1 MLIGSNNVSNAW
13 AIDRESGRCIFA
25 LARPAHCL
33 QELHLS
39 TGEIDLVALHQKK
52 NQTPTL
58 VFVEVRYRSSEQY
71 GSAAASIDETKQ
83 LRLIRSAEY
92 FLNAFKEYANLP
104 MRFDAVLLT
113 RSVHQLPITWIKD
126 AFNA

>member
-1 MLIGSNNVSNAW
+1 MSRTLGQLTEGVAAVFLRLRGLRIVYRNYTCP
-13 AIDRESGRCIFA
+13 R
-25 LARPAHCL
+25 
-33 QELHLS
+33 
-39 TGEIDLVALHQKK
+39 GEIDLVALHQKK

-104 MRFDAVLLT
+104 MRLLVWT
-113 RSVHQLPITWIKD
+113 RVDQPVNFQGIRRLLRPVSQ
-126 AFNA
+126 

>member
-1 MLIGSNNVSNAW
+1 MSRTLGQLTERVAAVFLRLRGLRIVYRNYTCP
-13 AIDRESGRCIFA
+13 R
-25 LARPAHCL
+25 
-33 QELHLS
+33 
-39 TGEIDLVALHQKK
+39 GEIDSVTLHQKK

>member
-1 MLIGSNNVSNAW
+1 MSRTLGQLTERVAAVFLRLRGLRIVYRNNTCP
-13 AIDRESGRCIFA
+13 R
-25 LARPAHCL
+25 
-33 QELHLS
+33 
-39 TGEIDLVALHQKK
+39 GEIDLVALHQKK

>member
-1 MLIGSNNVSNAW
+1 MSRTLGQLTERVAAVFLRLRGLRIVYRSYTCP
-13 AIDRESGRCIFA
+13 R
-25 LARPAHCL
+25 
-33 QELHLS
+33 
-39 TGEIDLVALHQKK
+39 GEIDLVALHQKK

>member
-1 MLIGSNNVSNAW
+1 MSRTLGQLTERVAAVFLRLRGLRIVYGSYTCP
-13 AIDRESGRCIFA
+13 R
-25 LARPAHCL
+25 
-33 QELHLS
+33 
-39 TGEIDLVALHQKK
+39 GEIDLVALHQKK

-113 RSVHQLPITWIKD
+113 RAVHQLPITWIKD

>member
-1 MLIGSNNVSNAW
+1 MSRTLGQLTERVAAVFLRLRGLRIVYGSYTCP
-13 AIDRESGRCIFA
+13 R
-25 LARPAHCL
+25 
-33 QELHLS
+33 
-39 TGEIDLVALHQKK
+39 GEIDLVALHQKK

-126 AFNA
+126 AFDA

>member
-1 MLIGSNNVSNAW
+1 MSRTLGQLTERVAAVFLRLRGLRIVYRNYT
-13 AIDRESGRCIFA
+13 
-25 LARPAHCL
+25 CL
-33 QELHLS
+33 R
-39 TGEIDLVALHQKK
+39 GEIDLVALHQMK

-92 FLNAFKEYANLP
+92 FLNAFKEYANCQCAL
-104 MRFDAVLLT
+104 MQFC
-113 RSVHQLPITWIKD
+113 
-126 AFNA
+126 

>member
-1 MLIGSNNVSNAW
+1 MSRTLGQLTE
-13 AIDRESGRCIFA
+13 R
-25 LARPAHCL
+25 LAAVFLRLRGLRIVYRNYTCPR
-33 QELHLS
+33 
-39 TGEIDLVALHQKK
+39 GEIDLVASHQKK

-113 RSVHQLPITWIKD
+113 RSVHQLPISWIKD

>member
-1 MLIGSNNVSNAW
+1 MSRTLGQLTEGVAAVFLRLRGLRIVYRNYTCS
-13 AIDRESGRCIFA
+13 R
-25 LARPAHCL
+25 
-33 QELHLS
+33 
-39 TGEIDLVALHQKK
+39 GEIDLVALHQKK

-58 VFVEVRYRSSEQY
+58 VFVEVRYRSTEQY

>member
-1 MLIGSNNVSNAW
+1 
-13 AIDRESGRCIFA
+13 
-25 LARPAHCL
+25 
-33 QELHLS
+33 
-39 TGEIDLVALHQKK
+39 
-52 NQTPTL
+52 
-58 VFVEVRYRSSEQY
+58 RSSEQY

-83 LRLIRSAEY
+83 LRLTRSAEY
-92 FLNAFKEYANLP
+92 FLNASKEYANLP

>member
-1 MLIGSNNVSNAW
+1 MSRTLGQLTERVAAVFLRLRGLRIVYRSYTCP
-13 AIDRESGRCIFA
+13 R
-25 LARPAHCL
+25 
-33 QELHLS
+33 
-39 TGEIDLVALHQKK
+39 GEIDLVALHQKK

-126 AFNA
+126 SFNA

>member
-1 MLIGSNNVSNAW
+1 MSRTLGQLTEGVA
-13 AIDRESGRCIFA
+13 AIFLRLLGLRIVYRNYTCP
-25 LARPAHCL
+25 R
-33 QELHLS
+33 
-39 TGEIDLVALHQKK
+39 GEIDLVAWHQKK

-58 VFVEVRYRSSEQY
+58 VFVEVRYRSSVQY

>member
-1 MLIGSNNVSNAW
+1 MSRTLGQLTERVAAVFLRLRGLRIVYRNYTCT
-13 AIDRESGRCIFA
+13 R
-25 LARPAHCL
+25 
-33 QELHLS
+33 
-39 TGEIDLVALHQKK
+39 GEIDLVALHQKK

-83 LRLIRSAEY
+83 LRLIKSAEY

-126 AFNA
+126 AFSA

>member
-1 MLIGSNNVSNAW
+1 MSRTLGQLTERVAAVFLRLRGLRIVYRNQTCP
-13 AIDRESGRCIFA
+13 R
-25 LARPAHCL
+25 
-33 QELHLS
+33 
-39 TGEIDLVALHQKK
+39 GEIDLVALHQKK

-83 LRLIRSAEY
+83 LRLIRNAEY
-92 FLNAFKEYANLP
+92 FLIAFKEYANLP

-113 RSVHQLPITWIKD
+113 RSVHQLPITGIKD

>member
-1 MLIGSNNVSNAW
+1 MSRTLGQLTERVAAVFLRLRGLRIVYRNYTCP
-13 AIDRESGRCIFA
+13 REK
-25 LARPAHCL
+25 
-33 QELHLS
+33 
-39 TGEIDLVALHQKK
+39 IDLVALQQKK

>member
-1 MLIGSNNVSNAW
+1 MSRTLGQLT
-13 AIDRESGRCIFA
+13 ESVAAVFLRLRGLRIVYRNYTCP
-25 LARPAHCL
+25 R
-33 QELHLS
+33 
-39 TGEIDLVALHQKK
+39 GEIDLVALHQKK
-52 NQTPTL
+52 NHTPTL

-113 RSVHQLPITWIKD
+113 RSVNQLPITWIKD

>member
-1 MLIGSNNVSNAW
+1 MSRTLGQLTERVAAVFLRLRGLRIVYRNYTCP
-13 AIDRESGRCIFA
+13 R
-25 LARPAHCL
+25 
-33 QELHLS
+33 
-39 TGEIDLVALHQKK
+39 GEIDLVALLQKK

-58 VFVEVRYRSSEQY
+58 VFVEVRYRSLEQY

>member
-1 MLIGSNNVSNAW
+1 MSRTLGQLTERVAAVFLRLRGLRIVY
-13 AIDRESGRCIFA
+13 RTYTCPR
-25 LARPAHCL
+25 
-33 QELHLS
+33 
-39 TGEIDLVALHQKK
+39 GEIDLVALHQKK

-58 VFVEVRYRSSEQY
+58 IFVEVRYRSSEQY

>member
-1 MLIGSNNVSNAW
+1 MSRTLGQLTE
-13 AIDRESGRCIFA
+13 R
-25 LARPAHCL
+25 LAAVLLRLRGLRIVYRNYTCPR
-33 QELHLS
+33 
-39 TGEIDLVALHQKK
+39 GEIALVALHQKK

-58 VFVEVRYRSSEQY
+58 VFVEVRYRSSKQY

-104 MRFDAVLLT
+104 MRFGAVLLT
-113 RSVHQLPITWIKD
+113 RSVHQLPITWIKA

>member
-1 MLIGSNNVSNAW
+1 MSRTLGQLTEGVATVFLRLRGLRIVYRNYACP
-13 AIDRESGRCIFA
+13 R
-25 LARPAHCL
+25 
-33 QELHLS
+33 
-39 TGEIDLVALHQKK
+39 GETHLVALHQKK
-52 NQTPTL
+52 NHAPTL

-71 GSAAASIDETKQ
+71 GSAAANIDETKQ
-83 LRLIRSAEY
+83 LRLVRSAEY
-92 FLNAFKEYANLP
+92 FLSAFKECANLP

>member
-1 MLIGSNNVSNAW
+1 MSRTLGQLTE
-13 AIDRESGRCIFA
+13 R
-25 LARPAHCL
+25 LAAVFLRLRGLRIVYRNYTCPR
-33 QELHLS
+33 
-39 TGEIDLVALHQKK
+39 GEIDFVALHQKK

-58 VFVEVRYRSSEQY
+58 VVVEVRYRSSEQY